1 MKVLFAFILCC
12 LIVLF
17 RTVLANTCAE
27 RLGEN
32 ETPFIDL
39 DRYMLQDD
47 KGRLRGKVWLRMVQ
61 REPSPGNVTNC
72 FRLEFRTF
80 GMFTL
85 KRIRGGIFQRA
96 DLIPEGN
103 ERFTM
108 VRGFGS
114 PKTRKKL
121 QICLKD
127 IPADG
132 SCCDNIMVMVAD
144 ANMANRN
151 GKIVRTKIV
160 DTKCSVAVPIPDAD
174 FQVCPVRLQCKDQPP
189 PPGQCSTSYAKLNEL
204 SAQPVNDKI
213 YVEAVV
219 APGLRNGSEAE
230 SFKLAVYGLNE
241 ARDQARFAFST
252 NSSDVE
258 VETAPGRE
266 FSLLAF
272 KDVPL
277 DGNQFQF
284 GYALSVLNA
293 LSGVVADFVS
303 LMGSPVALDGPAMG
317 LKAAFL
323 NVSIIAEPV
332 IPETFGRISSTQCG
346 LCKSLNETTRTE
358 WVPMARTELSLN
370 VLQFFKA
377 EEDCLV
383 QPNPIGACGGTS
395 FSRINELGQK
405 RGSFNP
411 FVEVALP
418 PGEDEGQAVSAF
430 SVALYAPVPGS
441 PNSVRFFSGIDNKTI
456 GGTIDSAAP
465 ADGVFLS
472 FSPDVM
478 KIQGDVSQVF
488 VGAVAL
494 LKFGQVVDFISF
506 GGEKTAVDGPAKDM
520 IGLSVGPPVNTMSVP
535 ATRKSVPWGAT
546 SRLEKCDACS
556 SLRQSSGEPVGLCR
570 VGATRCGLCSSSSQ
584 RTENYFYGPS
594 TELDLNPY
602 QFFEN
607 FPDAGNCSV
616 PFNRNVG
623 PCDPTFVKINE
634 VGRLSGNLFL
644 EAVVE
649 PGISDAQAKKE
660 YGVAVY
666 LDVQDQGLRFFSLA
680 FHGLFGL
687 VETAEV
693 ETGTF
698 ISFTSFL
705 FINSDLLDFINTS
718 KFSMGFVLL
727 RRGIRIDSVI
737 LKFPGATP
745 GSFIGGPFEGPGFG
759 SEIDLGAQGLPG
771 EGSSL
776 GRTGSIQCSLCTTQD
791 AEDVWRRNTATKLTI
806 NVDQTYTVSTQCLV
820 DEPSYFYMGNQTM
833 YYYGYGAGPIGGN
846 ETNDRPPMD
855 YYDYGVES
863 MGGNE
868 TNDGPPMYY
877 S

>member
-1 MKVLFAFILCC
+1 MTMKVQFGFILCG
-12 LIVLF
+12 LIVLVG
-17 RTVLANTCAE
+17 TACANTCAE

-32 ETPFIDL
+32 ETLFVGL
-39 DRYMLQDD
+39 NRYMLQDE
-47 KGRLRGKVWLRMVQ
+47 KGRLRGKVWLRMVE
-61 REPSPGNVTNC
+61 REPSPGNFTNC

-96 DLIPEGN
+96 DLIPGGN

-132 SCCDNIMVMVAD
+132 PCCGNTMVMVAD

-151 GKIVRTKIV
+151 GKVVRTKIV
-160 DTKCSVAVPIPDAD
+160 DTKCSVTVPIPDVD
-174 FQVCPVRLQCKDQPP
+174 FQACPVQLQCKDKDPPQPP
-189 PPGQCSTSYAKLNEL
+189 RQCSMSYAKLNEL
-204 SAQPVNDKI
+204 SARPVDDKI

-219 APGLRNGSEAE
+219 APGLPSGSEADT
-230 SFKLAVYGLNE
+230 FKLAVYSLNG

-258 VETAPGRE
+258 FETAPGGE
-266 FSLLAF
+266 FSLMAF
-272 KDVPL
+272 KDVQL
-277 DGNQFQF
+277 NGNRFQF
-284 GYALSVLNA
+284 GYAIAVLQA
-293 LSGVVADFVS
+293 LSGVVTDFVS

-317 LKAAFL
+317 LTAAFL

-346 LCKSLNETTRTE
+346 LCKSLNETSRTE

-377 EEDCLV
+377 EVECLV
-383 QPNPIGACGGTS
+383 HVDAIGTCGGTS

-418 PGEDEGQAVSAF
+418 PGEDEGQAAAAF
-430 SVALYAPVPGS
+430 SVALYAPMPGNPS
-441 PNSVRFFSGIDNKTI
+441 SVRFFSGVDNKTN
-456 GGTIDSAAP
+456 GGTVDSAKLD
-465 ADGVFLS
+465 DGVFLS

-478 KIQGDVSQVF
+478 QIQGDVSQVF
-488 VGAVAL
+488 FGAVAL
-494 LKFGQVVDFISF
+494 LRFGEVVDFISI

-520 IGLSVGPPVNTMSVP
+520 LGLSVGPPVNTISGP
-535 ATRKSVPWGAT
+535 ATRMSLPWADT
-546 SRLEKCDACS
+546 SRLENCEACS
-556 SLRQSSGEPVGLCR
+556 SVRQSSAEPVGLCR
-570 VGATRCGLCSSSSQ
+570 VGATRCGLCSSSSK
-584 RTENYFYGPS
+584 RTETYFYGPS

-602 QFFEN
+602 QFFET
-607 FPDAGNCSV
+607 FPDSMNCSV
-616 PFNRNVG
+616 PFNQDVG

-634 VGRLSGNLFL
+634 VGRLSGDIFL

-649 PGISDAQAKKE
+649 PRISDTQAKKE

-666 LDVQDQGLRFFSLA
+666 LDVQGQGLRFFSLV
-680 FHGLFGL
+680 FHGRFGL

-698 ISFTSFL
+698 ISFTNFL

-718 KFSMGFVLL
+718 KFSIGLILL

-737 LKFPGATP
+737 LRFPGAAP
-745 GSFIGGPFEGPGFG
+745 GNFIGGPFEGPGFG
-759 SEIDLGAQGLPG
+759 SELDLGGQGLPA
-771 EGSSL
+771 EGTSV
-776 GRTGSIQCSLCTTQD
+776 GRTGSIQCSSCTTQD
-791 AEDVWRRNTATKLTI
+791 AEDEWERNTATKLVL
-806 NVDQTYTVSTQCLV
+806 NVDQAYTVSTQCLL
-820 DEPSYFYMGNQTM
+820 DDSSYYYDTNRTL
-833 YYYGYGAGPIGGN
+833 YYYG
-846 ETNDRPPMD
+846 
-855 YYDYGVES
+855 
-863 MGGNE
+863 
-868 TNDGPPMYY
+868 
-877 S
+877 